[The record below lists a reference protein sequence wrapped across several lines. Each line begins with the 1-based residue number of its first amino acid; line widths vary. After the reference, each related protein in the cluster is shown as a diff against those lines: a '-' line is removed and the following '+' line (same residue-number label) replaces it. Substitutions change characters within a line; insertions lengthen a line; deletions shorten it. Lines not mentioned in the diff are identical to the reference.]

1 MNRGFFVFRDKGKTN
16 IYIQLKASQGC
27 NARVFLKKGWQ
38 SQQEPQKTATF
49 VKP

>member
-27 NARVFLKKGWQ
+27 NARFFFKEGVAV
-38 SQQEPQKTATF
+38 TTRATENSH
-49 VKP
+49 VC